1 MSMAKCSICQHPKRK
16 EIDKALVSGT
26 ASIRNIAS
34 QFTISY
40 DALFRHVKN
49 GHIKAKIEK
58 AAVAQEKAEAE
69 DFLTHLQN
77 KKIRFNEMAKEAKD
91 SGDPHLELKVY
102 QVESK
107 FVEMEGKALGAF
119 KEKVEHTGKNGAPI
133 EHQINVPEEVKK
145 VAHLLPNV
153 KL

>member
-1 MSMAKCSICQHPKRK
+1 MAKCTICQHPKRK

-58 AAVAQEKAEAE
+58 AAIAQEKIEAE
-69 DFLTHLQN
+69 DFLTHIQ
-77 KKIRFNEMAKEAKD
+77 KRKVRFSEMAKEAKD
-91 SGDPHLELKVY
+91 SGNPHLELKVY

-107 FVEMEGKALGAF
+107 FAEMEGKALGAF
-119 KEKVEHTGKNGAPI
+119 REKVEHSGPGGKPLPI
-133 EHQINVPEEVKK
+133 QIIKGVSTD
-145 VAHLLPNV
+145 AL
-153 KL
+153 